1 LAGLVPPSTTFNTGR
16 LRDAVRAVN
25 KAKRQASEGGG
36 TIPGAEPPTGAGGD
50 RTVFA
55 GQWTGEATQYAPS
68 GSTQRVGL
76 ATTIAASGRSG
87 THSEF
92 IVGARGTNDCRGV
105 LTRSSY
111 GVYEYSERADSGC
124 IARTR
129 IVLTPDGDNALR
141 FAETY
146 FTKSGARGRVIG
158 RLVRR

>member
-1 LAGLVPPSTTFNTGR
+1 MIVGKVHQ
-16 LRDAVRAVN
+16 
-25 KAKRQASEGGG
+25 AK
-36 TIPGAEPPTGAGGD
+36 GD
-50 RTVFA
+50 LTVFA

-76 ATTIAASGRSG
+76 ATTIDATGRNG

-92 IVGARGTNDCRGV
+92 ILHTDRTNDCRGV
-105 LTRSSY
+105 ITRSSY
-111 GVYEYSERADSGC
+111 GVYEYTERADSGC

-141 FAETY
+141 FSETY

-158 RLVRR
+158 RLVRRR